1 MTTRTTTR
9 KSTSKTFTLVGAG
22 IGLVA
27 FLAFG
32 LLPSVL
38 YGGYAGV
45 MLAGGIFGTPVDA
58 SFVVR
63 AFIVGG
69 MVIGVAAAGSLFA
82 VVGAARMLACEREH
96 GRVVAVDH
104 LRRLQGL
111 AVGGVV
117 HGFRHRG
124 SSLRPRACAAARPWQ
139 SFPASSAESP

>member
-9 KSTSKTFTLVGAG
+9 KNTSKTFTLVGAG

-82 VVGAARMLACEREH
+82 VVGAAA
-96 GRVVAVDH
+96 GAAVAALTRSRKVEAEDGTPVAP
-104 LRRLQGL
+104 RR
-111 AVGGVV
+111 
-117 HGFRHRG
+117 
-124 SSLRPRACAAARPWQ
+124 
-139 SFPASSAESP
+139 